1 MSSASTRA
9 RASGAERAVEVFFG
23 GDVMTD
29 RGVDPIMAHPSDPII
44 FEGWLRDARVYVAL
58 AEEVNGPI
66 PAPVGPEYVW
76 GDALADLRRA
86 DVCVVN
92 LEMSVTTSDDA
103 RPAKGIH
110 YRMHPENVGCLTA
123 AGIDV
128 WVLANNHLLD
138 WGRAGLVETIETL
151 RRAGIRTVGAGRD
164 DAEAESVVAVE
175 IPGGGRLLV
184 VAWADPSS
192 GVPPSW
198 RAGPG
203 RPGVA
208 LLEKLDEAEADAI
221 AERVA
226 QARRPG
232 DVVVASLHWGSNW
245 GYEVE
250 DDFVRFAHALVD
262 RGVDVVHGHS
272 SHHPRPVEYR
282 GGRLILYGT
291 GDFLTDYEGIRGYEA
306 FRNELV
312 LGCFVRIE
320 DGRLELR
327 AKPFRL
333 GRMRLE
339 RASPRDAAWLTGT
352 LARISE
358 PFGTAVDLV
367 AGDIV
372 AIPEGRSGR

>member
-9 RASGAERAVEVFFG
+9 RASGTERAVEVFLG
-23 GDVMTD
+23 GDVMTG
-29 RGVDPIMAHPSDPII
+29 RGVDQIMAHPSDPII
-44 FEGWLRDARVYVAL
+44 FEGWLRDARAYVAL
-58 AEEVNGPI
+58 AEEANGPI
-66 PAPVGPEYVW
+66 PRPVGPEYVW

-86 DVCVVN
+86 DVRVVN
-92 LEMSVTTSDDA
+92 LETSVTTSDDA
-103 RPAKGIH
+103 WPAKGIH

-128 WVLANNHLLD
+128 CVLANNHVLD

-175 IPGGGRLLV
+175 IPGGGRLIV
-184 VAWADPSS
+184 IACADPSS

-198 RAGPG
+198 RARPG

-208 LLEKLDEAEADAI
+208 LLEELDDAEADAI

-226 QARRPG
+226 RARRPG

-245 GYEVE
+245 GYDVE
-250 DDFVRFAHALVD
+250 TEFVRFAHALVD

-272 SHHPRPVEYR
+272 SHHPRPIEYR
-282 GGRLILYGT
+282 RGRLILYGT

-306 FRNELV
+306 FRNDLV

-333 GRMRLE
+333 RKMRLE
-339 RASPRDAAWLTGT
+339 RASLQDAAWLTGT

-372 AIPEGRSGR
+372 ALPKERSRR